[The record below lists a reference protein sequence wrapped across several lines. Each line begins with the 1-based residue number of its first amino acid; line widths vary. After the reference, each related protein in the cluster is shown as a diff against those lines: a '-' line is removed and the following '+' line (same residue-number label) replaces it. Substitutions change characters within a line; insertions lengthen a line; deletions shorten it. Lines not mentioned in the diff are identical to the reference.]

1 MTEAEAIKELQYHI
15 DSPFGIMV
23 SEKTCKLAINALEK
37 QIAKKPHDIDERE
50 DDDFYYLGFMCPFC
64 GGAITGQPYRP
75 DYCKHC
81 GQKLDWSEV

>member
-37 QIAKKPHDIDERE
+37 QIKLREKIEYIRQYCDTSDRNIKKQLSLLREFLIAEVADEKS
-50 DDDFYYLGFMCPFC
+50 
-64 GGAITGQPYRP
+64 I
-75 DYCKHC
+75 
-81 GQKLDWSEV
+81 